1 MFVEVARG
9 ARGRA
14 FGALCCQR
22 EHPTPKRLSRFWR
35 NPDLRTQNW
44 DIGAFLLAHSPLGA
58 TRQRRL
64 FPGNPSLPPSK
75 EVLAGAGLRTGRLQ
89 GTEHWGS
96 KPPRVKLII
105 NLCWWEPVAR
115 STPLALGI
123 VRELGRRRND
133 PGLRLGNASCGGSR
147 TYLSGL
153 GRTPGAKVSS
163 SSPPNKFLVN

>member
-1 MFVEVARG
+1 MIDRAPPESGSTPCSHLRRLPLSPRLYLAEVARG
-9 ARGRA
+9 AQGRA

-22 EHPTPKRLSRFWR
+22 KHPTPKRLSRFWR

-105 NLCWWEPVAR
+105 NLCWWELDAF
-115 STPLALGI
+115 GF
-123 VRELGRRRND
+123 
-133 PGLRLGNASCGGSR
+133 GNC
-147 TYLSGL
+147 
-153 GRTPGAKVSS
+153 PGAGTEAGMTQGCDWEMRVAEA
-163 SSPPNKFLVN
+163 PGRI